1 MKQIVDVT
9 FEYGVK
15 VVAFVNAELDA
26 DVISD
31 KANELAESDALYY
44 ESYEEL
50 LEVILNELD
59 VDDVTIIDREE
70 INSYIFDDYVEVDL
84 QYVF

>member
-15 VVAFVNAELDA
+15 VVAFVNAELNA
-26 DVISD
+26 DVISV

-50 LEVILNELD
+50 LEVMLNELG
-59 VDDVTIIDREE
+59 VDDVIIIDREE